1 MLGNLTRSAAERR
14 VASLEALLAEKGA
27 RLQEVQL
34 LISAREN
41 EIREEMREETLK
53 QEAEIERLKTM
64 MSWKAKI
71 VEDDVRFRTETEWR
85 KRSALLIQEIDA
97 LKIRV
102 DNGEMEKIAS
112 DAALEDAAHRL
123 SQCNGELEVA
133 KRQNQHLQMQLQS
146 IQQIRN
152 TVQRLHRSTNDQWQ
166 AISNR
171 DQSTME
177 RLQKE
182 QEYFRLRQ
190 SESVPHLERKSP
202 ARGNQGKSANRGRGG
217 ARRQG
222 RGGGG
227 GGGGAAVAAADGG
240 YGYAAAQRRRRGRGG
255 AGER

>member
-1 MLGNLTRSAAERR
+1 MAERR
-14 VASLEALLAEKGA
+14 VASLEALLAEKDA

-64 MSWKAKI
+64 MSWRAKI

-85 KRSALLIQEIDA
+85 KRSALLVQEIDA

-102 DNGEMEKIAS
+102 DNGDMEKLAS

-123 SQCNGELEVA
+123 SQQNGELEVA

-146 IQQIRN
+146 IQQIRS

-166 AISNR
+166 AISDR
-171 DQSTME
+171 DQSTMQ

-190 SESVPHLERKSP
+190 SESVPRLGRVSP
-202 ARGNQGKSANRGRGG
+202 VRGG
-217 ARRQG
+217 AAGNGRNRAEGSERRPG
-222 RGGGG
+222 GGAGAVGGGG
-227 GGGGAAVAAADGG
+227 GGG
-240 YGYAAAQRRRRGRGG
+240 YGYAAQRRRKGRGG
-255 AGER
+255 AGGR